1 MNVLLMPGR
10 ACRTILVR
18 ISHNPFVVFS
28 SISLAAGGHGMAVST
43 PTIQSAHFPAA
54 TGSSLYDKLNS
65 TWHER
70 ALQVFMA
77 IVLAHWGEH
86 LFQAYQ
92 IYVMGWPRPKANG
105 LVGLW
110 YPWLI
115 KSEVLH
121 YGYALVMLIGIW
133 VLRKGFTGTGRKW
146 WTVALVI
153 QFWHH
158 IEHLLL
164 IAQATMHHNFWGK
177 PVPVSVLQ
185 LVFPRVELHLF
196 YNSVVFVPMVIA
208 MYYHMF
214 PLVGEEQAACT
225 CALPQHRRADAR
237 AI

>member
-1 MNVLLMPGR
+1 
-10 ACRTILVR
+10 
-18 ISHNPFVVFS
+18 
-28 SISLAAGGHGMAVST
+28 MAVST
-43 PTIQSAHFPAA
+43 PTISAAHFPAIA
-54 TGSSLYDKLNS
+54 DSSLHDKLNS
-65 TWHER
+65 RWHER
-70 ALQVFMA
+70 ALQGFMV
-77 IVLAHWGEH
+77 IVLAHWAEH

-105 LVGLW
+105 LLGLW

-121 YGYALVMLIGIW
+121 YAYALVMLIGIW
-133 VLRKGFTGTGRKW
+133 VLRKGFTGRGRTW

-164 IAQATMHHNFWGK
+164 IIQATMHHNFWGK

-185 LVFPRVELHLF
+185 LVIPRVELHLF
-196 YNSVVFVPMVIA
+196 YNTIVFIPMVVG

-214 PLVGEEQAACT
+214 PPKGEEGVSACT
-225 CALPQHRRADAR
+225 CEWNKGMKSAKASA
-237 AI
+237 A

>member
-1 MNVLLMPGR
+1 VGLSAPKTQAFKYLF
-10 ACRTILVR
+10 LFEFLED
-18 ISHNPFVVFS
+18 S
-28 SISLAAGGHGMAVST
+28 GMAVST
-43 PTIQSAHFPAA
+43 PAISNAHFRAA

-77 IVLAHWGEH
+77 IVLAHWAEH

-164 IAQATMHHNFWGK
+164 IIQATTHHNFWGK

-185 LVFPRVELHLF
+185 LFFPRVELHLF
-196 YNSVVFVPMVIA
+196 YNTIVFIPMVIG

-214 PLVGEEQAACT
+214 PRKGEQGLSVCSCEWDKNIRTSEASAG
-225 CALPQHRRADAR
+225 
-237 AI
+237 

>member
-1 MNVLLMPGR
+1 
-10 ACRTILVR
+10 
-18 ISHNPFVVFS
+18 
-28 SISLAAGGHGMAVST
+28 MAVSA
-43 PTIQSAHFPAA
+43 PSIHSATLTSDA
-54 TGSSLYDKLNS
+54 GSSFYDKLNS
-65 TWHER
+65 KWHER
-70 ALQVFMA
+70 ALQIFMA
-77 IVLAHWGEH
+77 IVLAHWAEH

-133 VLRKGFTGTGRKW
+133 VLRKGFTGTAKKW

-158 IEHLLL
+158 IEHFLL
-164 IAQATMHHNFWGK
+164 IYQAATHHNFWGQ
-177 PVPVSVLQ
+177 PVPCSVLQ
-185 LVFPRVELHLF
+185 LFFPRVELHLF
-196 YNSVVFVPMVIA
+196 YNSIVFIPMVIG

-214 PLVGEEQAACT
+214 PPAGEQGHAVCT
-225 CALPQHRRADAR
+225 CEWNKGQVNAKACPA
-237 AI
+237 

>member
-1 MNVLLMPGR
+1 
-10 ACRTILVR
+10 
-18 ISHNPFVVFS
+18 
-28 SISLAAGGHGMAVST
+28 MAVSVA
-43 PTIQSAHFPAA
+43 TIQNAHL
-54 TGSSLYDKLNS
+54 GSDASSSFYEKLNS

-70 ALQVFMA
+70 ALQIFMA

-105 LVGLW
+105 LIGLW

-121 YGYALVMLIGIW
+121 YAYALVMLIGIW
-133 VLRKGFTGTGRKW
+133 MLRKGFTGRARTW

-164 IAQATMHHNFWGK
+164 ITQATVHHNFWGS
-177 PVPVSVLQ
+177 PVPTSVLQ

-196 YNSVVFVPMVIA
+196 YNSIVFIPMVIG

-214 PLVGEEQAACT
+214 PPAGEEGQAVCT
-225 CALPQHRRADAR
+225 CEWNKGPLKAAA
-237 AI
+237 